1 MRETNESRVQVPRDS
16 SQENTVEPSKAA
28 AAILLRDDDAQAES
42 KLQVIMGQRSPD
54 SRNLPGFWVFPGG
67 MVESDDHDTGSAN
80 ARFRNTALRELA
92 EETGI
97 ELDGPDSL
105 IPFARW
111 ITPAELGV
119 RFDAHFYIAPAPPE
133 ASPKPDRME
142 IVDARWLQPQ
152 EALDQHQAGEM
163 KMIFPTLKQLE
174 DLARFSTVREVLED
188 APTRSMEPVQP
199 RAVVENEKVRIV
211 LPGEPGYN

>member
-1 MRETNESRVQVPRDS
+1 MPTDS
-16 SQENTVEPSKAA
+16 SQDNAVEPRKAA
-28 AAILLRDDDAQAES
+28 AAILLRDDDAKPEQ

-67 MVESDDHDTGSAN
+67 LVEADDDDGESVDTKY
-80 ARFRNTALRELA
+80 RNTALRELA

-97 ELDGPDSL
+97 ELDGTDSL

-119 RFDAHFYIAPAPPE
+119 RFDARFYIAPAPPE
-133 ASPKPDRME
+133 ASPKPDHTE

-152 EALDQHQAGEM
+152 EALGRHRAGEM

-174 DLARFSTVREVLED
+174 DLARFSTMSEVLED

-211 LPGEPGYN
+211 LPGEPGYDQK

>member
-1 MRETNESRVQVPRDS
+1 MSKDS
-16 SQENTVEPSKAA
+16 SQDNVVEPRKAA
-28 AAILLRDDDAQAES
+28 AAILLRDDSAQAER

-67 MVESDDHDTGSAN
+67 LVEADDDAESTDTKY
-80 ARFRNTALRELA
+80 RNTAIRELA

-97 ELDGPDSL
+97 KLDGPDSL

-119 RFDAHFYIAPAPPE
+119 RFDARFYIAPAPPE
-133 ASPKPDRME
+133 ASPKPDLTE

-152 EALDQHQAGEM
+152 DALDQHRAGEM

-174 DLARFSTVREVLED
+174 DLARFSTMSDVLED

-199 RAVVENEKVRIV
+199 RAVVENEKVRII
-211 LPGEPGYN
+211 LPGEPGYDQI